1 MVEALLAGV
10 PVIGFRRG
18 VLPSLVTHGVT
29 GFVVDTEDELA
40 DCLRRA
46 DGLDRAAIAEAVR
59 EQMAPTRMVDAY
71 VRLYHEVIR
80 KARPS
85 TLSAGPAAAR

>member
-10 PVIGFRRG
+10 PVVGFRRG

-40 DCLRRA
+40 DCLRRV
-46 DGLDRAAIAEAVR
+46 DGLDRHAIAAMAR
-59 EQMAPTRMVDAY
+59 EQFSPAMAASY
-71 VRLYHEVIR
+71 VSLYEEVI
-80 KARPS
+80 ARS
-85 TLSAGPAAAR
+85 RASGPIAIPGR